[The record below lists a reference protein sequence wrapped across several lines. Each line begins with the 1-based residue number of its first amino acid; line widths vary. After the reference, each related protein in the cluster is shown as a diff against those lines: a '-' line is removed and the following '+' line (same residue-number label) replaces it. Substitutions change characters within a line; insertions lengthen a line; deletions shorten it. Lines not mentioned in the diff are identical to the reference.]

1 MRTSRATLAL
11 ALLVA
16 SAAVVSAVTP
26 TYSTFTVKA
35 GYDRSE
41 TNVGTDATVDGYTG
55 AVCTWCT
62 SSRLPITSLPAFHA
76 CTFPSIADLPRV
88 FPSLVSVEVVPSCA
102 GEGVTRA
109 RSRAVRRS
117 ANSFASPFPNFRS
130 GSTPPV
136 NTTRRSQVAYELA
149 RLSCSQPCVV
159 SRMSPPCSCAL
170 AMPKRPPLNNKRAAP
185 RSIHNIQTLTTSG
198 RSVKWRSTTAHSS
211 MMKTSVRTSGNGQHI
226 FDKMEFFME
235 AGCLCVPDIYQRDTA
250 FFDEVVSAAAS
261 CAGSNG
267 AVKTAV
273 KVDATIHGSGFG
285 TCPPRRCPSTAS
297 RL

>member
-41 TNVGTDATVDGYTG
+41 TNVGTDATVNGYTG

-62 SSRLPITSLPAFHA
+62 SSRLPITSSPASHA

-109 RSRAVRRS
+109 LPARSSIREFLRVAFPPIFARVR
-117 ANSFASPFPNFRS
+117 
-130 GSTPPV
+130 TPPV
-136 NTTRRSQVAYELA
+136 NTTRRSQVAHELA
-149 RLSCSQPCVV
+149 RLSCSQPCGIENVASLQLCV
-159 SRMSPPCSCAL
+159 GYAQATATEQQACCAAIYSQHTNADDLWKERGPC
-170 AMPKRPPLNNKRAAP
+170 
-185 RSIHNIQTLTTSG
+185 
-198 RSVKWRSTTAHSS
+198 STTA
-211 MMKTSVRTSGNGQHI
+211 
-226 FDKMEFFME
+226 
-235 AGCLCVPDIYQRDTA
+235 
-250 FFDEVVSAAAS
+250 
-261 CAGSNG
+261 
-267 AVKTAV
+267 
-273 KVDATIHGSGFG
+273 
-285 TCPPRRCPSTAS
+285 ST